1 MYTIHLQYDKN
12 ILQTAVHILNT
23 TVTTHKTMSNWAPSS
38 PHLWTD

>member
-23 TVTTHKTMSNWAPSS
+23 TVITHKTI
-38 PHLWTD
+38 